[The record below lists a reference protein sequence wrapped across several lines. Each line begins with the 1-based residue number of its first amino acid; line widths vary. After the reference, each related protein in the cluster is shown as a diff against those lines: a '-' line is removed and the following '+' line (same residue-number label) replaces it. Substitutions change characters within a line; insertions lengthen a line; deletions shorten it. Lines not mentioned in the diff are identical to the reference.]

1 MARQSGNWGLRPVR
15 ESAKT
20 VSRVKL
26 RWKHFAQHGGSLV
39 VVTDHYEHRTLQEAA
54 IYAGRAAGVFTSDGL
69 SRSSGFCMIVTL
81 TPNPEREPVHRR
93 VTNVRI
99 GFSGWNSRHLLAA
112 IRR

>member
-1 MARQSGNWGLRPVR
+1 MSQREDSFEGKAAMEALRSAR
-15 ESAKT
+15 
-20 VSRVKL
+20 
-26 RWKHFAQHGGSLV
+26 GSLV
-39 VVTDHYEHRTLQEAA
+39 VVTDLYEHRTLQEAA

-81 TPNPEREPVHRR
+81 TPNPERDPVHRR